1 VTFSTT
7 VTSSANV
14 LSTVSGSAQMLIV
27 GTAATNPFIVRVV
40 DATGVAVVGV
50 PITFSVATG
59 GGTLSTPTVNTTAAG
74 TAQVFYTAGAAA
86 GTATVTAT
94 GPGLT
99 PVTFSSTVLAAT
111 NVLSVVSGGA
121 QSVRVSTPAAAFAVR
136 VVDALGAPVAGSM
149 ITWTVVSG
157 GGTLSAAS
165 SMTNATGN
173 ATITYTAGAAVGT
186 SVVTGTIMGGGSV
199 TFTTTITN

>member
-1 VTFSTT
+1 MTFTTT
-7 VTSSANV
+7 VTSSTNV
-14 LSTVSGSAQMLIV
+14 LSTVSGSAQMLIA
-27 GTAATNPFIVRVV
+27 GTAAANPFVIRVV
-40 DATGVAVVGV
+40 DATGAAVVGV
-50 PITFSVATG
+50 PITFAIATG
-59 GGTLSTPTVNTTAAG
+59 AGNLSASTVNTSAAG
-74 TAQVFYTAGAAA
+74 TAQVFYTAGATA

-111 NVLSVVSGGA
+111 NVLSVVSGAA
-121 QSVRVSTPAAAFAVR
+121 QSVRVSTPAAAFTVR
-136 VVDALGAPVAGSM
+136 VADALGVSVAGSTV
-149 ITWTVVSG
+149 TWTVVSG

-173 ATITYTAGAAVGT
+173 ATITYTAGTAVGT
-186 SVVTGTIMGGGSV
+186 SVVTGTIAGGGSV